1 MSQVNIGSAT
11 KNGKSEMSKIMWD
24 GLKWNTGYNME

>member
-1 MSQVNIGSAT
+1 MSQWNMGFTT

-24 GLKWNTGYNME
+24 DPKWNTE